1 MAGPAAVRRSCRCRS
16 RSGTAGSTS
25 RESTIADN
33 DGQWERG
40 LIEKLATAAL
50 KEQRRARLWGI
61 FWKLLTFAY
70 VTVVILLAIDW
81 KGGTD
86 AKASKHTAL
95 VEING
100 IIGPGTDSSSEK
112 VANALQAAFKDKNT
126 QGVVIRINSPG
137 GSPVQAQNIFDEMRR
152 LKKKHP
158 ETPLYVVVED
168 LCASGGYYVAAAA
181 DRIYV
186 AKGSIVGS
194 IGVRMDNFG
203 VVGLMEKLGI
213 ERRLITAG
221 KNKALLDPFLPL
233 EESHREIAVNLI
245 GEIHEQFVAAVRQGR
260 GKRLKET
267 PDMFSGLIWSGAKSV
282 ELGLADAFGG
292 LDYVAREVVK
302 AEDIVDYT
310 QKENIAEKFARRF
323 GAGAAGALL
332 EFAVRSGLTI
342 H

>member
-1 MAGPAAVRRSCRCRS
+1 M
-16 RSGTAGSTS
+16 
-25 RESTIADN
+25 ADN

-70 VTVVILLAIDW
+70 IIVVLVLAFDW
-81 KGGTD
+81 KGGEATGE
-86 AKASKHTAL
+86 KHTAL
-95 VEING
+95 VEVNG
-100 IIGPGTDSSSEK
+100 LIAPGTESSAER
-112 VANALQAAFKDKNT
+112 VVLALQSAFKDKNT
-126 QGVVIRINSPG
+126 QGVVMRINSPG
-137 GSPVQAQNIFDEMRR
+137 GSPVQAQSIFDEMKR
-152 LKKKHP
+152 LRQKYP

-168 LCASGGYYVAAAA
+168 LCASGGYYIAAAA
-181 DRIYV
+181 DKIYV

-203 VVGLMEKLGI
+203 VVGLMEKLGV

-233 EESHREIAVNLI
+233 DESHKQIAQELI
-245 GEIHEQFVAAVRQGR
+245 GEIHNQFIAAVKEGR

-267 PDMFSGLIWSGAKSV
+267 PDMFSGLIWTGVKSV
-282 ELGLADAFGG
+282 ELGLADGLGG
-292 LDYVAREVVK
+292 LDYVAREVIK
-302 AEDIVDYT
+302 AEEIVDYT
-310 QKENIAEKFARRF
+310 QKENLAEKFARRF
-323 GAGAAGALL
+323 GAGAMGALL
-332 EFAVRSGLTI
+332 EFSARSGLTV

>member
-1 MAGPAAVRRSCRCRS
+1 M
-16 RSGTAGSTS
+16 
-25 RESTIADN
+25 ADN

-50 KEQRRARLWGI
+50 REQRRARLWGI

-70 VTVVILLAIDW
+70 ITVVLVLAVDW
-81 KGGTD
+81 KEGDT
-86 AKASKHTAL
+86 KAGRHTAL
-95 VEING
+95 VDIKG
-100 IIGPGTDSSSEK
+100 VIAPGTDSSAEK
-112 VANALQAAFKDKNT
+112 VALALQAAFKDRNT
-126 QGVVIRINSPG
+126 QGVVLRINSPG
-137 GSPVQAQNIFDEMRR
+137 GSPVQSQSIFDEMRR
-152 LKKKHP
+152 LRAKYP
-158 ETPLYVVVED
+158 NIPLHVVVED

-186 AKGSIVGS
+186 AKGSLLGS

-203 VVGLMEKLGI
+203 LVGLMEKLGI

-233 EESHREIAVNLI
+233 EESHKQIAVDLI
-245 GEIHEQFVAAVRQGR
+245 GEIHNQFITAVRDGR

-267 PDMFSGLIWSGAKSV
+267 PDMFSGLIWTGAKSV
-282 ELGLADAFGG
+282 ELGLADGLG
-292 LDYVAREVVK
+292 SLDYVAREVIK

-310 QKENIAEKFARRF
+310 QKENLAEKFARRF
-323 GAGAAGALL
+323 GAGVAGAFF
-332 EFAVRSGLTI
+332 EFVARSGLTV

>member
-1 MAGPAAVRRSCRCRS
+1 M
-16 RSGTAGSTS
+16 
-25 RESTIADN
+25 ADN

-70 VTVVILLAIDW
+70 ITVVLVLAVDW
-81 KGGTD
+81 GAPD
-86 AKASKHTAL
+86 SKSGRHTAL
-95 VEING
+95 VDIKG
-100 IIGPGTDSSSEK
+100 VIAPGTDSSAEK
-112 VANALQAAFKDKNT
+112 VALALQAAFKDKNT
-126 QGVVIRINSPG
+126 QGVVLRINSPG
-137 GSPVQAQNIFDEMRR
+137 GSPVQSQTIFDEMRR
-152 LKKKHP
+152 LRTKHP
-158 ETPLYVVVED
+158 AIPLYVVVED
-168 LCASGGYYVAAAA
+168 LCASGGYFVAAAA
-181 DRIYV
+181 DKIYV
-186 AKGSIVGS
+186 AKSSLVGS

-233 EESHREIAVNLI
+233 EEEHKQIAIQLI
-245 GEIHEQFVAAVRQGR
+245 DEIHGQFVAAVREGR

-267 PDMFSGLIWSGAKSV
+267 PDMFTGLVWTGAKSV
-282 ELGLADAFGG
+282 ELGLTDGIG
-292 LDYVAREVVK
+292 TLDYVAREVVK

-310 QKENIAEKFARRF
+310 QKENLAEKFAKRF
-323 GAGAAGALL
+323 GAGAAGAMF
-332 EFAVRSGLTI
+332 EFFARSGLTI